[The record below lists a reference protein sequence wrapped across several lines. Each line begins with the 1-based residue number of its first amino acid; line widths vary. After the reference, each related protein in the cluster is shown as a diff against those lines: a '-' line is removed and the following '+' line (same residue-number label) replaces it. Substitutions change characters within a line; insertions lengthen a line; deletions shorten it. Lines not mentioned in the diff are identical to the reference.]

1 MSAWALALPFDQS
14 LTLKMAGKTLIPNS
28 NVPSPSSFSIS
39 PAMEAMAE
47 NPKRRPRRRRAA
59 AAATATAAA
68 APGENGAGADVA
80 ATAVEDMEDFAK
92 GEAESMRASL
102 LRWYDEHR
110 RSLPWRA
117 ASGGDEAERAYAVWV
132 SEVMLQQTRVAVVV
146 DYYNRWMK
154 RWPTLRRLASA
165 SQEVTHL
172 FGPASA
178 SASALSYS

>member
-1 MSAWALALPFDQS
+1 MIAWALALPFDQS

-28 NVPSPSSFSIS
+28 NVPTPSLFSLS

-47 NPKRRPRRRRAA
+47 NPKRRPRRRSAAAAAAAVPGEPRAA
-59 AAATATAAA
+59 AAA
-68 APGENGAGADVA
+68 
-80 ATAVEDMEDFAK
+80 VEDVEDFGR

-110 RSLPWRA
+110 RLLPWRA

-146 DYYNRWMK
+146 DYYNRWME
-154 RWPTLRRLASA
+154 RWPTLSRLASA

-178 SASALSYS
+178 SACASALSYS